1 MPIST
6 RLLLGGFY
14 GAAFLSL
21 LLPFPS
27 RHGIALPWEHG
38 TQFFFQTYRFPLVLA
53 LSLVLNI
60 LAILFTRQKLLALAA
75 AAVNAFYAI
84 GGLAFAVWIFV
95 MLGGIGRLDPQD
107 PYIFLCVVFVPA
119 VAALSFYGVYSS
131 GASNN
136 RWRGP

>member
-14 GAAFLSL
+14 GAALLSL

-27 RHGIALPWEHG
+27 HRGIALPWEHG
-38 TQFFFQTYRFPLVLA
+38 AQFFFQTYRFPLALA
-53 LSLVLNI
+53 LSLMLNI
-60 LAILFTRQKLLALAA
+60 LAIVFTRQRVLVLAA
-75 AAVNAFYAI
+75 AAVNAFYAL
-84 GGLAFAVWIFV
+84 GGLAFAAWLFV
-95 MLGGIGRLDPQD
+95 MPGGFGRLDPQD
-107 PYIFLCVVFVPA
+107 PYIFLCVMFVPA
-119 VAALSFYGVYSS
+119 VAAMSFYGAYSA